1 MKTIL
6 TQSKLRDSKHGLH
19 RLVAGVVGLIL
30 VSFTGCSFL
39 KPAQSVT
46 RHFVLSSIATNAPT
60 ASQTP
65 LALGVGP
72 VKLPAYLFN
81 TPLATRISKEEV
93 EYQSAADWAE
103 RLDAGFQRVLAA
115 NLAMLLGTDRI
126 YLSTWQKSDVT
137 AELHVI
143 IEQFDVD
150 ATGRG
155 QLLARWRIVSPASER
170 VLKSGTSRLERT
182 GPAPDRD
189 AGGSVATLSA
199 LVADFSGEMVG
210 ALRESSVQKP

>member
-1 MKTIL
+1 MKTIH
-6 TQSKLRDSKHGLH
+6 TQSNLRNRKH
-19 RLVAGVVGLIL
+19 RLQLPVAGVVALTL
-30 VSFTGCSFL
+30 VIFTGCSFL

-46 RHFVLSSIATNAPT
+46 RHFVLSSLATNAPT
-60 ASQTP
+60 ADQNP

-93 EYQSAADWAE
+93 DYQSAADWAE

-115 NLAMLLGTDRI
+115 NLATLLGTDRI

-150 ATGRG
+150 VTGRG
-155 QLLARWRIVSPASER
+155 QLVARWRIVSPASER
-170 VLKSGTSRLERT
+170 VLKSGTSRLEHT

-199 LVADFSGEMVG
+199 LVADFSGEMAR
-210 ALRESSVQKP
+210 ALRETNLQKP